1 MSIGTRKEDM
11 KATICLVP
19 FTDKPRFFKILKQVR
34 RAKGIQF
41 EIIVVDNSQTLEIKK
56 HLKKDE
62 IYISN
67 KNVGKLAGA
76 CNKAVARARGEYF
89 VYLCAVHTR
98 IYADDWLSYMVRQM
112 ESMDDRYVLG
122 GDLRPFGAMKHVQGG
137 VFIGRTDWM
146 RQNPYDAKKHPF
158 TFMDVYIT
166 KDAYRQR
173 KKLLK
178 LAKVFS
184 SMKGWSQK
192 NHTQNKTKKRF
203 KIVHSHETYNYG

>member
-1 MSIGTRKEDM
+1 M

-19 FTDKPRFFKILKQVR
+19 FTDKPRFFKILEQVR
-34 RAKGIQF
+34 KTKGDS
-41 EIIVVDNSQTLEIKK
+41 EVIVVDNSQTLDIKNK
-56 HLKKDE
+56 LKDE
-62 IYISN
+62 IYIYN

-76 CNKAVARARGEYF
+76 CNKAIARASGKYF

-112 ESMDDRYVLG
+112 NAMDERYVMG

-137 VFIGRTDWM
+137 VFIARTSWM
-146 RQNPYDAKKHPF
+146 RQHPYDEVKHPF
-158 TFMDVYIT
+158 TFMDVYMSKI
-166 KDAYRQR
+166 AHRRR

-178 LAKVFS
+178 LAKVYS

-192 NHTQNKTKKRF
+192 NHAQNKTAKRF
-203 KIVHSHETYNYG
+203 KIVHSHETYNYP